1 MFLEKGKNENIK
13 DYKIRLC
20 SNKDELGISF
30 QKIAELINKESG
42 ENKSES
48 TCRRW
53 WNAYKEGY
61 EDCEK
66 KGLSSD
72 DLLVKYENKRI
83 EAEKAKVRFLDQR
96 NEYNKNVRKDARY
109 DELKDIL
116 KHSLEN
122 IKPYPVNTVYNDI
135 VLDNDLLIGLND
147 IHFGANIK
155 NNWNIYNPT
164 ICKNRLDIYLS
175 KIIEIKKTH
184 KSENCYVC
192 ANGDLISGNI
202 HPTIAISNKENV
214 VDQIKGVSEIL
225 SWFLSELTNNFKN
238 VYLSIVSGNHSR
250 MSTKENSPKDE
261 RLDDLIPWYIEAR
274 LSNKKNL
281 NVIYNDIDKTM
292 NVVNIRGLNY
302 LNVHGDYDNFSN
314 PQKVIDMLNIPIYCV
329 HMGHLHH
336 NKSDWVQKYKVV
348 MSGSLQGMDDFCIQK
363 RIFGKAQQIVCV
375 CNNKGID
382 CIYDVDLQGDYNAY
396 L

>member
-48 TCRRW
+48 TYRRW

-261 RLDDLIPWYIEAR
+261 RLDDLIPWYIKAR
-274 LSNKKNL
+274 LYNFDNIYILDNNIDSTL
-281 NVIYNDIDKTM
+281 NVI
-292 NVVNIRGLNY
+292 NIRGLNY
-302 LNVHGDYDNFSN
+302 LNVHGDYDNFSSC
-314 PQKVIDMLNIPIYCV
+314 QKVIEMLDIPIYCV

-336 NKSDWVQKYKVV
+336 NKTDWMQKYKLI
-348 MSGSLQGMDDFCIQK
+348 MSGSVQGMDDFCIQK
-363 RIFGKAQQIVCV
+363 RIFGRAQQLVCV
-375 CNNKGID
+375 CNEKGIQ
-382 CIYDVDLQGDYNAY
+382 CTYDIDLQGD
-396 L
+396 